1 MGTYYYY
8 NGDKYTGEWMDDK
21 KCGKGTYFYH
31 NSGDMYEGE
40 WNDNMKNGQ
49 GTYKYSNGDV
59 Y

>member
-40 WNDNMKNGQ
+40 WNDNMKNG
-49 GTYKYSNGDV
+49 
-59 Y
+59 